1 MSRTI
6 QLRRRELIWETRCIT
21 WTEEDYKKM
30 LESLKGFKEQATET
44 SSNWHK
50 RCAQEYDLLSQ
61 YTWDQVCDI
70 IQGKVE
76 DPEIRIKYRD
86 DDCGYTEFLS
96 SIVNDW
102 MREDCYDAPVTD
114 TDYADDFY
122 EETYVDDL
130 EDKDASEDEAND

>member
-6 QLRRRELIWETRCIT
+6 QLRRRELVWETRSIT
-21 WTEEDYKKM
+21 WTEEDYQKM
-30 LESLKGFKEQATET
+30 LESLKGYKAQASET
-44 SSNWHK
+44 SSNWYK
-50 RCAQEYDLLSQ
+50 RCSQEYDLLSQ

-76 DPEIRIKYRD
+76 DPEIKIKYSD
-86 DDCGYTEFLS
+86 EDSGYTEFLS

-102 MREDCYDAPVTD
+102 MREDCYDAPVED

-122 EETYVDDL
+122 EETYVDEF
-130 EDKDASEDEAND
+130 EDKAND